1 MQQVVQTDAAC
12 NVQQCCDRLR
22 GALGLRGRVVSREA
36 TRTATVMGDVIYQV
50 RSRSFKIYGG

>member
-1 MQQVVQTDAAC
+1 MQQVVQTYATC
-12 NVQQCCDRLR
+12 NIQQCCDRLR

-50 RSRSFKIYGG
+50 CSRSFKIYGG